1 MTAEYWNERY
11 ATIGGSAVSWF
22 QESPDISLRLIGEVP
37 ADDAIVDVGGGAS
50 GLAGAL
56 QRAGHTDITVV
67 DLSAEAIKQGLERTE
82 DPGSITTIVTDV
94 REWQPSAQYQ
104 VWHDRAAYHFLT
116 DPADQE
122 NYWSKVRSSVPVGGT
137 VVIATYAEDGPEM
150 CSGLPVTRYSPE
162 ELTAAM
168 GSGFTVTHSERE
180 IHVTPTGAEQR
191 FIWLVAKRTG

>member
-22 QESPDISLRLIGEVP
+22 QESPDFSLRLIGEVP
-37 ADDAIVDVGGGAS
+37 SDAAMVDVGGGAS

-56 QRAGHTDITVV
+56 QWAGHTDITVV
-67 DLSAEAIKQGLERTE
+67 DLSQEAITQGLSRCS
-82 DPGSITTIVTDV
+82 DPDAIATIVTDV
-94 REWQPSAQYQ
+94 REWQPRAQYQ
-104 VWHDRAAYHFLT
+104 LWHDRAAYHFLT

-122 NYWSKVRSSVPVGGT
+122 NYWSKVRASVPVGGT
-137 VVIATYAEDGPEM
+137 VVIGTFADDGPEM

-162 ELTAAM
+162 ELTAAV

>member
-22 QESPDISLRLIGEVP
+22 QESPDFSLRLIGEVP
-37 ADDAIVDVGGGAS
+37 SDAAMVDVGGGAS

-56 QRAGHTDITVV
+56 QWAGHTDITVV
-67 DLSAEAIKQGLERTE
+67 DLSQEAITQGLSRCS
-82 DPGSITTIVTDV
+82 DPDAIATIVTDV
-94 REWQPSAQYQ
+94 REWQPRAQYQ
-104 VWHDRAAYHFLT
+104 LWHDRAAYHFLT

-122 NYWSKVRSSVPVGGT
+122 NYWSKVRASVPVGGT
-137 VVIATYAEDGPEM
+137 VVIATFADDGPEM

-162 ELTAAM
+162 ELTAAV

>member
-37 ADDAIVDVGGGAS
+37 SDAAMVDVGGGAS

-56 QRAGHTDITVV
+56 QWAGHTDITVV
-67 DLSAEAIKQGLERTE
+67 DLSQEAITQGLSRCS
-82 DPGSITTIVTDV
+82 DPDAIATIVTDV
-94 REWQPSAQYQ
+94 REWQPRAQYQ
-104 VWHDRAAYHFLT
+104 LWHDRAAYHFLT

-122 NYWSKVRSSVPVGGT
+122 NYWSKVRASVPVGGT
-137 VVIATYAEDGPEM
+137 VVIGTFADDGPEM

-162 ELTAAM
+162 ELTAAV